1 MPNPSAPLEGLSAP
15 PRSRRLFCPPFAVPL
30 SGGAGWGPLRAAGS
44 QSTAARVAA
53 AGKPKREQ
61 GTILSGSPRGRR
73 GVAVPPEEGRPPPAA
88 PAAGHFLSENGRARG
103 PASSPPPALR
113 AGPSGLRQAAGPH
126 ACETTPPT
134 HSHPALWGRV
144 GGGGGRG
151 RGGALPGPAPPRA
164 RAARSARRGERSALL
179 RRRRRSR
186 AGLVR
191 ITQRGGG
198 RRRRQELCGAVRQGE
213 AGGGSGR
220 VSSAAPGVSSS
231 AGRGDGRIHGNGWR
245 RALPLRRLLSWC
257 RYCASCC
264 TSSPGCSRA
273 GRARGAG
280 GASSSVR
287 AGCEG
292 RGWAAGPGRGGEA
305 CGAGA
310 V

>member
-198 RRRRQELCGAVRQGE
+198 AAAAAGAVRSGE
-213 AGGGSGR
+213 AR
-220 VSSAAPGVSSS
+220 
-231 AGRGDGRIHGNGWR
+231 RGWR
-245 RALPLRRLLSWC
+245 RFGSGQLS
-257 RYCASCC
+257 R
-264 TSSPGCSRA
+264 PGRIFF
-273 GRARGAG
+273 RGAG
-280 GASSSVR
+280 GRTDTRQRLETCPPAAAFAFLVPLLCLLLYLLPRLLPSR
-287 AGCEG
+287 PCPRGG
-292 RGWAAGPGRGGEA
+292 RG
-305 CGAGA
+305 

>member
-1 MPNPSAPLEGLSAP
+1 MILVLLISLLSRPFCPTLPRPWKACQRLRVPAASSVPPSQFPSAEARAGVLSGLPGAKAPQPALRRQANPSANRALSC
-15 PRSRRLFCPPFAVPL
+15 R
-30 SGGAGWGPLRAAGS
+30 
-44 QSTAARVAA
+44 
-53 AGKPKREQ
+53 
-61 GTILSGSPRGRR
+61 
-73 GVAVPPEEGRPPPAA
+73 AA
-88 PAAGHFLSENGRARG
+88 PAVAG
-103 PASSPPPALR
+103 ASLSPPRKGGRRRLRPPRATFSQKTGGRGALLHPPPLR

-198 RRRRQELCGAVRQGE
+198 AAAAAGAVRSGE
-213 AGGGSGR
+213 AR
-220 VSSAAPGVSSS
+220 
-231 AGRGDGRIHGNGWR
+231 RGWR
-245 RALPLRRLLSWC
+245 RFGSGQLS
-257 RYCASCC
+257 R
-264 TSSPGCSRA
+264 PGRIFF
-273 GRARGAG
+273 RGAG
-280 GASSSVR
+280 GRTDTRQRLETCPPAAAFAFLVPLLCLLLYLLPRLLPSR
-287 AGCEG
+287 PCPRGG
-292 RGWAAGPGRGGEA
+292 RG
-305 CGAGA
+305 